1 VTSKR
6 AWVIAGA
13 VLVVGALA
21 IARVAILR
29 GDSAPRGQRAGGGP
43 AAGAAPVEIYVVSA
57 APLADR
63 ITAIGTIR
71 SNEEVQIRSEVS
83 GKVEKVAFREGAKVA
98 RGDVLIKINDSELRA
113 QLARAQGRLAIAME
127 EADRQQRLHADSL
140 TSARDYSNAANE
152 AGIARAET
160 DLIRA
165 QLEKTEIRA
174 PFDGVIGLR
183 SVSEGS
189 YVSPLTPIASLQDL
203 TPVKIEFAVPERY
216 AGRIRVGDRIT
227 FSVEGAPGTF
237 QGTIYAREAAIDAVT
252 RALRIRAT
260 NPNDDGALIPGAFA
274 NVEVVFAQ
282 REAITV
288 PSFAIVP
295 ELKGH
300 RVFLYHG
307 GKAEARSVEIG
318 TRSEDRVEVVSGIDV
333 GDTLITSSLLQL
345 KSGAAVTIA
354 PAEQE
359 KRP

>member
-1 VTSKR
+1 VTSRR
-6 AWVIAGA
+6 AWVLAG
-13 VLVVGALA
+13 VGLLIGALA
-21 IARVAILR
+21 IARVTILR
-29 GDSAPRGQRAGGGP
+29 GDAVPRGQRGGGP
-43 AAGAAPVEIYVVSA
+43 AGAPTPVQTTIVEAAPMV
-57 APLADR
+57 DR

-83 GKVEKVAFREGAKVA
+83 GKVERVTFREGSKVA
-98 RGDVLIKINDSELRA
+98 RGDVLIKINDAELRA
-113 QLARAQGRLAIAME
+113 QLARAQARLAIAEE

-152 AGIARAET
+152 AGIARAEA

-165 QLEKTEIRA
+165 QLEKTAIRA

-183 SVSEGS
+183 AVSEGS
-189 YVSPLTPIASLQDL
+189 YVSPTTPIASLQDL

-216 AGRIRVGDRIT
+216 AGRVKVGDRIR
-227 FSVEGAPGTF
+227 FSVEGVPGSF
-237 QGTIYAREAAIDAVT
+237 DGAIYAREAAIDPVT

-260 NPNDDGALIPGAFA
+260 SPNDDGALIPGAFA
-274 NVEVVFAQ
+274 NVEIVFAE

-288 PSFAIVP
+288 PSYAIVP

-300 RVFLYHG
+300 RVFLFRG

-318 TRSEDRVEVVSGIDV
+318 TRTEERVEVVNGLEA

-345 KSGAAVTIA
+345 KPGGAVAIA
-354 PAEQE
+354 GAE
-359 KRP
+359 